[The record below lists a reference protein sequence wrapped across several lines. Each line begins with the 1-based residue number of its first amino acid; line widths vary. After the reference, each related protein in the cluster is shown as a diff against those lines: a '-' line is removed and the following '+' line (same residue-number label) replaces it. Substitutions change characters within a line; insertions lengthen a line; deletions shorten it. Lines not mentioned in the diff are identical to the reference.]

1 MFFSSSKALKLYFLW
16 KEYLFS
22 KPKLK
27 KEMRFTLYEDSF
39 SFSQIY
45 SMKVFS
51 KLLFLFLKNSKD
63 GENTSLVLFLSLDVM
78 GILPQGL

>member
-1 MFFSSSKALKLYFLW
+1 MERVFIFKTQVK
-16 KEYLFS
+16 
-22 KPKLK
+22 K